1 MASIRRPAFLTRLWN
16 RFGMA
21 GLVYS
26 SLALLVGA
34 AIGLGIFTFVFANG
48 IAYFGSSPETCA
60 QCHAMD
66 EHYEGWQKGSH
77 ADVATCNDCHAPHD
91 NIVHKY
97 WNKADNGFWHALKFT
112 TGDYPENI
120 EIREK
125 NSRITQDS
133 CLSCHGDLVHAINMT
148 RSDDEQVGCIQC
160 HSEVGHMR

>member
-1 MASIRRPAFLTRLWN
+1 MSSSGRPKFLSRLWN
-16 RFGMA
+16 RFGMS

-34 AIGLGIFTFVFANG
+34 AIGLAVFTFGAANG
-48 IAYFGSSPETCA
+48 IAYFGNSPETCA

-77 ADVATCNDCHAPHD
+77 ADVATCNDCHSPHD
-91 NIVHKY
+91 NVVHKY

-120 EIREK
+120 QIREK
-125 NSRITQDS
+125 NHRITEAS

-148 RSDDEQVGCIQC
+148 RSADEQVSCVQC